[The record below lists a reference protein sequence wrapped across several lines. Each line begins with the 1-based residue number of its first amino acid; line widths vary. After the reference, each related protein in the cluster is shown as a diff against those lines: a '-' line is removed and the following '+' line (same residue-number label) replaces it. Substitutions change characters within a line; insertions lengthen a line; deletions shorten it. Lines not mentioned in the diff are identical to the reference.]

1 MHISGTQSERTES
14 CYMKQR
20 DQVIVEKILEY
31 CGEIEAILSRLEYS
45 EDAFLKDKGLSAG
58 TVFYIAQ
65 IGELS
70 AHFSEEFREAHNEIP
85 WREIKG
91 MRNILIHEYHT
102 ASPKTIW
109 ETATED
115 IPALQAMLAHP
126 LKHEKRD

>member
-1 MHISGTQSERTES
+1 MIICGKRFERMGF
-14 CYMKQR
+14 CYMKLR
-20 DQVIVEKILEY
+20 DQTIADKILEY
-31 CGEIEAILSRLEYS
+31 CAEIETILARLNHS
-45 EDAFLKDKGLSAG
+45 EKAFLKDKGLSAG

-65 IGELS
+65 IGKLT
-70 AHFSEEFREAHNEIP
+70 AHFSDEFKEEHSEIP

-115 IPALQAMLAHP
+115 IPSLRTML
-126 LKHEKRD
+126 LECVEK